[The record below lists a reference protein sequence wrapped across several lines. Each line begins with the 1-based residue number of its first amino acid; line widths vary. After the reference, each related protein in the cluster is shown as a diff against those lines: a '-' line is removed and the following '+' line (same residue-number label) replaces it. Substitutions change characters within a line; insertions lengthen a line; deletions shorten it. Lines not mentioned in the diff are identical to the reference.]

1 MPASIAPST
10 NNVLLGAGQVWINRF
25 DANGVETGYF
35 HVGNADDVRAVVT
48 TEELVMKNAM
58 RAARGIY
65 KRVIKETAVEL
76 KIRALEF
83 SVINMALAYMGDVAQ
98 TTQGAATVTGE
109 ALTPSGGLVKGRYY
123 TTLKRGISAVT
134 VKKGGSAL
142 TSGVDFVVTD
152 ASRGVIQ
159 ILEGATFA
167 GLANGDAL
175 TVDYTAAALTGATAL
190 NYIRAGNSPR
200 IEGKV
205 LFISDNQAGPNWD
218 YEFWNVS
225 LKPDGEI
232 ALIGEDWGSFN
243 LSGAAQD
250 DSVGA
255 HGGSTT
261 EPFFRKTFH

>member
-1 MPASIAPST
+1 MSAKTAPHT
-10 NNVLLGAGQVWINRF
+10 DNVLLGAGEILINRF

-35 HVGNADDVRAVVT
+35 HLGNADDVRAVVT

-58 RAARGIY
+58 KAARGIY

-83 SVINMALAYMGDVAQ
+83 SVINMALAYMGDVAK
-98 TTQGAATVTGE
+98 TTQASATVTGE
-109 ALTPSGGLVKGRYY
+109 ALTPAGGLVKGRYY
-123 TTLKRGISAVT
+123 TTQKRGISAVS
-134 VKKGGSAL
+134 VKKGASAL
-142 TSGVDFVVTD
+142 TSGVDFVVKD
-152 ASRGVIQ
+152 AGRGVIQ
-159 ILEGATFA
+159 ILETATFA
-167 GLANGDAL
+167 GLLDGDAL

-200 IEGKV
+200 IEGRV
-205 LFISDNQAGPNWD
+205 LFLSDNQAGPNWD

-232 ALIGEDWGSFN
+232 ALIGEDWGSYN
-243 LSGAAQD
+243 LSGSCQD

-255 HGGSTT
+255 HGGSPN
-261 EPFFRKTFH
+261 ESFFRKTFR